1 MINEIEVKPL
11 KTMDEVYPIFR
22 FKNKRSFNY
31 RINQLQSSYP
41 NEHCLTRFINSKTR
55 GFTENDILRIQE
67 LLCSNLL
74 KS

>member
-1 MINEIEVKPL
+1 MINEMEVKPL
-11 KTMDEVYPIFR
+11 KTIDEVYPILR

-31 RINQLQSSYP
+31 RLNQLQSSYP
-41 NEHCLTRFINSKTR
+41 NEHSFHRFINSKTR
-55 GFTENDILRIQE
+55 CFTENDILRIQE